1 MYFFLMGLVLGLD
14 DMGVLKFLEFLV
26 EFLDFGGGN
35 LVIFLP
41 VHHEPADELADAGG
55 EESDTEDQ

>member
-1 MYFFLMGLVLGLD
+1 MGLVLGLD
-14 DMGVLKFLEFLV
+14 DMGVLEFLEFLV
-26 EFLDFGGGN
+26 KLLYFSRGH

-55 EESDTEDQ
+55 EEADTEDQ

>member
-1 MYFFLMGLVLGLD
+1 MGLVLGLD

-41 VHHEPADELADAGG
+41 VHHEPADKLADAGG

>member
-1 MYFFLMGLVLGLD
+1 
-14 DMGVLKFLEFLV
+14 MGVLEFFEFLV
-26 EFLDFGGGN
+26 EFFYFGGGN

-41 VHHEPADELADAGG
+41 VHHEPADKLTDAGG